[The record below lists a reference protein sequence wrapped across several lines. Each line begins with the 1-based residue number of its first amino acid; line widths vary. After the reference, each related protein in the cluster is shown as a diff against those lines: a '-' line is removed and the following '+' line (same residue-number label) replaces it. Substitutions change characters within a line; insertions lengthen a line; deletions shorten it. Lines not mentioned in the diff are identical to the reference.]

1 MRILLL
7 AQAFPPHPEVG
18 ALRARNV
25 VEALLRAGHYVT
37 VVTER
42 AEGAPYDPGPPARD
56 RFRLVP
62 VDVGHRFG
70 RRLLSLAGPFSASA
84 SKAEPVE
91 SGTPPT
97 APGFLRRTALSLLSL
112 PDSDQHLI
120 RPFLRAGTEAGRN
133 GVDLLYT
140 SAPPFSLQVA
150 GYLLRSR
157 LRVPWVAEYRDPWNH
172 AWTHRTELQNGFI
185 RKIDARME
193 RMALRRADGL
203 VTVTEAARELLSARL
218 PVEQRSKVIVIRNGI
233 PDWSAMVTPE
243 PPGQGG
249 TRPFTL
255 LHAGSLYMNRD
266 PLSFLDAVSLLVK
279 QRNLGARDLSVR
291 LIGRCRE
298 FQGRP
303 VSALV
308 AERGLS
314 EIVRIDD
321 WLPHDQVRA
330 EMLEAGA
337 LVLFAQH
344 QPLQVPNKLY
354 EYLAAGR
361 PILAF
366 VDREGECRRLLEE
379 VGGAE
384 MVYQAD
390 PVAVAGILERLYD
403 QRHAQTAMLDQG
415 NREARGR
422 LATTVQMR
430 EMVSELEQRF
440 SGMTAAG
447 ARNGSPT

>member
-1 MRILLL
+1 MRVLLL

-25 VEALLRAGHYVT
+25 VEALLQAGHHVT

-42 AEGAPYDPGPPARD
+42 ADGAPYDPGPSARD

-70 RRLLSLAGPFSASA
+70 HRLLSLAGPFSAPS
-84 SKAEPVE
+84 SKAGPVDP
-91 SGTPPT
+91 GKPQT

-120 RPFLRAGTEAGRN
+120 RPFIRAGMLAGRN
-133 GVDLLYT
+133 RVDLLYT

-203 VTVTEAARELLSARL
+203 VTVTEAARELLSGRL
-218 PVEQRSKVIVIRNGI
+218 PLHHRNKLILIRNGI
-233 PDWSAMVTPE
+233 PDWTATPA
-243 PPGQGG
+243 PPGVSGDG
-249 TRPFTL
+249 PFTL

-279 QRNLGARDLSVR
+279 KRKLGARDLSVR

-303 VSALV
+303 VSTLV

-330 EMLEAGA
+330 EMLEADA

-361 PILAF
+361 PIVAF
-366 VDREGECRRLLEE
+366 VDREGECRRLLNEA
-379 VGGAE
+379 GGAE
-384 MVYQAD
+384 MVFEAN

-403 QRHAQTAMLDQG
+403 QRHAQTDMLDRS

-422 LATTVQMR
+422 LATAVQMR
-430 EMVSELEQRF
+430 ELVSELEQRF
-440 SGMTAAG
+440 SGRAAAG
-447 ARNGSPT
+447 APNGSPT